1 MSMNSINISLPGQT
15 FTNTVN
21 FTTSTTW
28 TVPYNVTQLDVRV
41 WAAGGGGNVD
51 TRYGGGGG
59 FIGGYLSVAPNETLT
74 IDIGAG
80 GQARNLTEDCNLPR
94 GKIHAGQGGGGS
106 RIYRNIDGYFIAGA
120 GGGAGEGAHGGAGG
134 GIIASGGGVGG
145 SSGNPVSGSWGGA
158 PGCTSCHDEDPTAG
172 TNAGFSGSIASGGS
186 AGLNNACPDGE
197 DPPNY
202 QSSTLEQGSG
212 GSGYAGGGGGGVGGG
227 GGGASSGFEGGFL
240 VSNLTGSGYFAA
252 NLNDP
257 SYPGSN
263 TGYGGA
269 YGNGNAGYI
278 SIKY

>member
-41 WAAGGGGNVD
+41 WAAGGGGNGD

-59 FIGGYLSVAPNETLT
+59 FIGGYMNVAPNETLT
-74 IDIGAG
+74 INIGAG
-80 GQARNLTEDCNLPR
+80 GLARNLAEDCNFPR

-106 RIYRNIDGYFIAGA
+106 RIFRNIDGYFIAGA
-120 GGGAGEGAHGGAGG
+120 GGGAGESAHGGAGG
-134 GIIASGGGVGG
+134 GVIASGGGVGG
-145 SSGNPVSGSWGGA
+145 SSGGPGSGSWGGA
-158 PGCTSCHDEDPTAG
+158 AGCTGCHDDDPTAG
-172 TNAGFSGSIASGGS
+172 DNVDFSGSIAAGGA
-186 AGLNNACPDGE
+186 AGTNNSCPDEE

-202 QSSTLEQGSG
+202 QSVTLEQGSG
-212 GSGYAGGGGGGVGGG
+212 GSGYAGGGGGGSGGG

-252 NLNDP
+252 NRNDP
-257 SYPGSN
+257 SYPGSSP
-263 TGYGGA
+263 GQGGVYGA
-269 YGNGNAGYI
+269 GNAGYI